1 MTKFIYWGLFIG
13 CVISYLFSCFLP
25 CFSTDYGKVLP
36 GTKGFERA
44 SSWDKTWNK
53 YCSHK

>member
-53 YCSHK
+53 YSSHK

>member
-1 MTKFIYWGLFIG
+1 MDQLFGLQHRR
-13 CVISYLFSCFLP
+13 
-25 CFSTDYGKVLP
+25 TDPMIALP

-53 YCSHK
+53 YSSHK